1 MANQRYIHDTIW
13 TDAYFQTLEPDAK
26 LLFIYLL
33 TNEHLEVSG
42 IYQITARTIANETGL
57 ERETVN
63 ILMADLIN
71 ANKIIYSEDE
81 HVVGL
86 VNYHKHNGLINNP
99 KYRRAIEKSILKL
112 DESIRS
118 LFCERLGI
126 DWVSIGNPVFPP
138 KLNQTKLNQT
148 KLNQTK
154 LSQDTP
160 PTPPEKTETA
170 TFTKADEAEDELWE
184 KKGYG
189 NIAEAVGVK
198 DKMWVRV
205 SWIDRIQATYPN
217 TYKDAVIKALRKQAE
232 EGRKMANPEGYIEAI
247 LTNKNGGKY
256 NGK

>member
-148 KLNQTK
+148 KL
-154 LSQDTP
+154 SQDPPSTP
-160 PTPPEKTETA
+160 PVKTETA

>member
-112 DESIRS
+112 DESIQS

-148 KLNQTK
+148 KL
-154 LSQDTP
+154 SQDPPSTP
-160 PTPPEKTETA
+160 PVKTETA
-170 TFTKADEAEDELWE
+170 TFTKADKADDELWE
-184 KKGYG
+184 TKGYG

-205 SWIDRIQATYPN
+205 SWIENIQSTYPN
-217 TYKDAVIKALRKQAE
+217 TYKDAVKKALRKQAE
-232 EGRKMANPEGYIEAI
+232 EGRQMANPEGYIEAI
-247 LTNKNGGKY
+247 LVNKNGGKY
-256 NGK
+256 NGKNK

>member
-148 KLNQTK
+148 KL
-154 LSQDTP
+154 SQDTP
-160 PTPPEKTETA
+160 PTP
-170 TFTKADEAEDELWE
+170 L
-184 KKGYG
+184 
-189 NIAEAVGVK
+189 
-198 DKMWVRV
+198 
-205 SWIDRIQATYPN
+205 
-217 TYKDAVIKALRKQAE
+217 
-232 EGRKMANPEGYIEAI
+232 
-247 LTNKNGGKY
+247 
-256 NGK
+256 